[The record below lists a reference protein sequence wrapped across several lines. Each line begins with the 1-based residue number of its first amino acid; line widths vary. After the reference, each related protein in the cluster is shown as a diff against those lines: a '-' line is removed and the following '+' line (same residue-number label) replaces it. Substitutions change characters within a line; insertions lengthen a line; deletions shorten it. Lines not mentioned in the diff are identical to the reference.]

1 MRTQFKFT
9 HRLICTPQYIYTPEY
24 IHTRV
29 FFAHANWT
37 LETYMMAV
45 KMQKQIHAR
54 LGTRPIRS
62 SSRLNDSNN
71 VKGNMIFIES
81 QGIQLIDLPLVSRI
95 T

>member
-1 MRTQFKFT
+1 
-9 HRLICTPQYIYTPEY
+9 
-24 IHTRV
+24 
-29 FFAHANWT
+29 
-37 LETYMMAV
+37 MMAV